1 METRARFVLIGLFT
15 VVGVLAALGF
25 VLWLAKV
32 QLDRTYAQYDVLFEN
47 VSGLSPAAA
56 VRYNGIDV
64 GRVLTIAL
72 DREDPALVRVRIEVF
87 ASTPVRADTIATL
100 ASQGVTGV
108 AFIALEG
115 GTVGAD
121 RLQAVPPAEVPVIQ
135 SERSVVQDL
144 MITGP
149 DLLAEA
155 TALIAEVRGFATPQN
170 REAIAGIL
178 SNLNDA
184 TGQIE
189 RITARAEATLSR
201 VDAALAAAESSF
213 VSADGLLA
221 QDIPALFADL
231 ESAVD
236 STTGAMD
243 SIRGLARDDLPALSA
258 KVGSFLDRDV
268 PALLADLKSAAES
281 AAGAMDSIRGLAQ
294 RDLPTLSAQVGTL
307 IGDASKVIGAFDGLA
322 RQIGNDPGRFL
333 LGTSTPE
340 YRRSQ

>member
-15 VVGVLAALGF
+15 VMGFLAALGF

-32 QLDRTYAQYDVLFEN
+32 QIDRTYAQYDVLFAT
-47 VSGLSPAAA
+47 VAGLSPAAA

-72 DREDPALVRVRIEVF
+72 DRDDPALVRVRIEVF

-115 GTVGAD
+115 GTVDAE
-121 RLQAVPPAEVPVIQ
+121 RLRAVPPGEVPVIR

-155 TALIAEVRGFATPQN
+155 TSLIAEVRGFATPEN
-170 REAIAGIL
+170 REAIADIL
-178 SNLNDA
+178 SNVKEA

-189 RITARAEATLSR
+189 AITTRAEATLSR

-213 VSADGLLA
+213 AAADGVLGR
-221 QDIPALFADL
+221 DIPALFADL
-231 ESAVD
+231 TSAVD

-243 SIRGLARDDLPALSA
+243 SIRT
-258 KVGSFLDRDV
+258 
-268 PALLADLKSAAES
+268 
-281 AAGAMDSIRGLAQ
+281 LAQ
-294 RDLPTLSAQVGTL
+294 RDLPVLSVQAGTL
-307 IGDASKVIGAFDGLA
+307 ILDASRVIAAFDALA
-322 RQIGNDPGRFL
+322 RQIANDPGRFL
-333 LGTSTPE
+333 LGNETPE
-340 YRRSQ
+340 YRRSE

>member
-15 VVGVLAALGF
+15 IVGFLATLGF

-32 QLDRTYAQYDVLFEN
+32 QIDRTYAQYDVLFEN

-72 DREDPALVRVRIEVF
+72 DRDDPSLVRVRIEVF
-87 ASTPVRADTIATL
+87 ASTPVRVDTIATL

-108 AFIALEG
+108 GFISLDG
-115 GTVGAD
+115 GTAEAD
-121 RLQAVPPAEVPVIQ
+121 RPRAVPPAEVPLIR

-155 TALIAEVRGFATPQN
+155 TSLIAEVRGFASSEN
-170 REAIAGIL
+170 REAIADIL
-178 SNLNDA
+178 ANVRDA

-189 RITARAEATLSR
+189 RITARAEATLER
-201 VDAALAAAESSF
+201 VDAALTAAESSF
-213 VSADGLLA
+213 ASADGLMGR
-221 QDIPALFADL
+221 DIPALMVDL
-231 ESAVD
+231 RAAIA

-243 SIRGLARDDLPALSA
+243 GIRGLADRNLPQLSTQL
-258 KVGSFLDRDV
+258 G
-268 PALLADLKSAAES
+268 
-281 AAGAMDSIRGLAQ
+281 GLI
-294 RDLPTLSAQVGTL
+294 V
-307 IGDASKVIGAFDGLA
+307 DASQVIAAFDALA
-322 RQIGNDPGRFL
+322 RQIGSDPGRFL
-333 LGTSTPE
+333 LGNPTPE
-340 YRRSQ
+340 YRGP